1 VQKVLI
7 IEDNAS
13 IRKLIRLSLQSN
25 NSRCE
30 CEVFEAECGRD
41 GLNLALELMPKVI
54 ILDVNLPKIN
64 GLEICELLRQESG
77 FSEDEVTILMLSANT
92 QEIDKERGMESGAT
106 DYLSKPFSP
115 SYLMNLLK
123 EYSALKI
130 A

>member
-1 VQKVLI
+1 VNKILI

-25 NSRCE
+25 NSHCE
-30 CEVFEAECGRD
+30 CEVFESECGRD

-64 GLEICELLRQESG
+64 GLEICELLRREAG

-115 SYLMNLLK
+115 SYLVNLLK
-123 EYSALKI
+123 SYSQI
-130 A
+130 NCF

>member
-1 VQKVLI
+1 MQKVLI

-30 CEVFEAECGRD
+30 CEVFESECGRD
-41 GLNLALELMPKVI
+41 GLNLALELMPEII

-64 GLEICELLRQESG
+64 GLEICELLRQEPG

-92 QEIDKERGMESGAT
+92 QEIDKERGVAAGAT

-115 SYLMNLLK
+115 SYLVNLLK
-123 EYSALKI
+123 EYSDLKI